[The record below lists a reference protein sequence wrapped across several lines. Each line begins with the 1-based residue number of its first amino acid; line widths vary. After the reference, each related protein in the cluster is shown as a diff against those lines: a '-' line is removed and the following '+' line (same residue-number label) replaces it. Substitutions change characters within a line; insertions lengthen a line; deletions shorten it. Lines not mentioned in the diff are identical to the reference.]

1 MTWHLVHVVVRQE
14 STPGDP
20 VAPQGIII
28 VIVQDMKTLGS
39 KLARALDVENCHCI
53 PSQRH
58 LGMVGISVRVSVCV
72 WKTEGVKVYMVNAAY
87 VRAERIAS
95 HRAVPQVFGV
105 DFVIFEGALV
115 PQQTVKLGSA
125 TLDP

>member
-1 MTWHLVHVVVRQE
+1 
-14 STPGDP
+14 
-20 VAPQGIII
+20 
-28 VIVQDMKTLGS
+28 
-39 KLARALDVENCHCI
+39 
-53 PSQRH
+53 
-58 LGMVGISVRVSVCV
+58 
-72 WKTEGVKVYMVNAAY
+72 MVNAAY

-125 TLDP
+125 TLDPDHPACLLNKEGPRSQDASVVRPNDMMAAAIRWVRNTGVVTWGP